1 MHMLST
7 RLIERSC
14 LTCRPSV
21 SAPSNYKGP
30 KKKKKKNRPVQVS
43 DLVHIFQ
50 PLEHFTLSLEHG
62 QHFLGDPLVPRNTTF
77 SPLFSGLQDP
87 RDPLAGPLSLVE
99 RTRGEDGLCGL
110 AHGEDFDRR
119 GREEDGLAEQRLG
132 REICGFLAKSSM
144 VSAGAAAKVGR
155 KTHSRARIRWTM
167 F

>member
-1 MHMLST
+1 MFDLP
-7 RLIERSC
+7 
-14 LTCRPSV
+14 PSV
-21 SAPSNYKGP
+21 SASSNYKEP
-30 KKKKKKNRPVQVS
+30 KKKEKKKKNRPVQVS

-62 QHFLGDPLVPRNTTF
+62 QDFLGDPLVPRNTTL

-144 VSAGAAAKVGR
+144 VSAGAAAEWTERRTAGR
-155 KTHSRARIRWTM
+155 GYGGPCLERRSSCRAS
-167 F
+167 

>member
-7 RLIERSC
+7 RIIERSC

-21 SAPSNYKGP
+21 SAPSNYKEP

-62 QHFLGDPLVPRNTTF
+62 QHFLCDPLVPRNTTL

-87 RDPLAGPLSLVE
+87 RDPLAGPLPLVE

-110 AHGEDFDRR
+110 AHGEDLDRR
-119 GREEDGLAEQRLG
+119 GREEDGLAEQGLG

-144 VSAGAAAKVGR
+144 VSAGAAAEVGR
-155 KTHSRARIRWTM
+155 ETHSRARIRWTM

>member
-1 MHMLST
+1 MFDLPAIGIST
-7 RLIERSC
+7 IKLQR
-14 LTCRPSV
+14 
-21 SAPSNYKGP
+21 A
-30 KKKKKKNRPVQVS
+30 KKEKKKNRPVQVS

-62 QHFLGDPLVPRNTTF
+62 QHFLCDPLVPGNTTL

-87 RDPLAGPLSLVE
+87 RDPLAGPLPLVE

-110 AHGEDFDRR
+110 AHGEDLDRR
-119 GREEDGLAEQRLG
+119 GREEDGLAEQGLG

-144 VSAGAAAKVGR
+144 VSAGAAAEVGR
-155 KTHSRARIRWTM
+155 ETHSRARIRWTM